1 MIIVDDWRPLT
12 IITNHSILD
21 VAAVLDPPLKK
32 LRENKFIMAVSNK
45 DIDSRLAQLVFKNR
59 YRVNSKYIFQS
70 LVNESES
77 SKTRDFLVLKRDDY
91 KIF

>member
-45 DIDSRLAQLVFKNR
+45 DIDSRLAQLVSKNR
-59 YRVNSKYIFQS
+59 YRVNSKYIFHS
-70 LVNESES
+70 LVNEGES
-77 SKTRDFLVLKRDDY
+77 
-91 KIF
+91 

>member
-1 MIIVDDWRPLT
+1 MERFVIIVNGLQPLT

-21 VAAVLDPPLKK
+21 VAAVLGPPLKQ
-32 LRENKFIMAVSNK
+32 LGENKFIMAVSNK

-70 LVNESES
+70 LVNEGES
-77 SKTRDFLVLKRDDY
+77 
-91 KIF
+91 